1 MEENPFRE
9 ADLSLR
15 NHPESCILVIFGAT
29 GDLTH
34 RKLIPALY
42 NLAADGDLPA
52 GLRVVGVARREKS
65 DEEFRRGLEDLNR
78 EVSRQGHNDDLWAR
92 FSQNITYHTSEFSDQ
107 EGYLALKT
115 RLDEMEAE
123 GASPNRLYYLASAPE
138 FFDDILLHLRQSG
151 LNHAKNGWC
160 RAVVEKPFGTDLA
173 TAQHLNQVVNDTFA
187 EEHTYRI
194 DHYLGKETAQ
204 NIMVLRFAN
213 QLFEVLWNNRFI
225 DHVQITCAEHLGMEG
240 GRGGYYDKSGAMR
253 DMVQN
258 HLLQLLSLVA
268 MEPPADLSADGVR
281 DEKVKVLK
289 CLRPFRNVDEV
300 AANVVRAQYT
310 SGTVNGAEVPGYR
323 REDRVNPGS
332 MTESYVAL
340 KIMID
345 NWRWA
350 GVPFYMRM
358 GKRLPRKGTEISIHF
373 KEAPKVLFNAAPGVR
388 GDAGERPR
396 HPHPTERGHLAR
408 DPLEAPRTGRDPAG
422 GENGFPLPDEFRQG
436 QSRGLRA
443 TPPRCDGRRRDALRP
458 EGRGRD
464 RVALRRPDRER
475 LAPVGQSPEDGRVSR
490 RLLGAEGGR
499 RTPRTR
505 AVTNGGD
512 FEQTR
517 PHLRL
522 RRAPRLRPSGDGRR
536 TARTGQGSGN
546 AGSSRAARCP

>member
-15 NHPESCILVIFGAT
+15 NHPESCIIVIFGAT

-52 GLRVVGVARREKS
+52 GLRVVGFARREKS
-65 DEEFRRGLEDLNR
+65 DEEFRTGLEELNK
-78 EVSRQGHNDDLWAR
+78 EVSRQGHNGDLWAQ
-92 FSQNITYHTSEFSDQ
+92 FSQSITYHTSEFGDL
-107 EGYLALKT
+107 EGYAALKN
-115 RLDEMEAE
+115 RLDEMEKA

-138 FFDDILLHLRQSG
+138 FFDDILLQLRESG
-151 LNHAKNGWC
+151 LNRSETGWC

-173 TAQHLNQVVNDTFA
+173 TAQHLNHVVNETFA
-187 EEHTYRI
+187 EANTYRI

-240 GRGGYYDKSGAMR
+240 GRGGYYDKAGALR

-258 HLLQLLSLVA
+258 HLLQLLSLIA
-268 MEPPADLSADGVR
+268 MEPPADLTADGVR

-289 CLRPFRNVDEV
+289 SLRPFKNADEV
-300 AANVVRAQYT
+300 GKSVVRAQYT
-310 SGTVNGAEVPGYR
+310 AGTVNGNEVPGYR

-332 MTESYVAL
+332 LTETFVAL

-345 NWRWA
+345 NWRWE

-373 KEAPKVLFNAAPGVR
+373 KHAPKVLFNAGTGAEAMPGNVLVIR
-388 GDAGERPR
+388 IQPNEGISLGMRSKRPGPAATLQAVKMDFRYQTSFGKSSPEAYERLLLDAMAGDA
-396 HPHPTERGHLAR
+396 TLFAR
-408 DPLEAPRTGRDPAG
+408 KDEVETAWRYVDQIENAWHKSPAPPKMAEYPAG
-422 GENGFPLPDEFRQG
+422 SWGPKEADELLDLD
-436 QSRGLRA
+436 SH
-443 TPPRCDGRRRDALRP
+443 
-458 EGRGRD
+458 EW
-464 RVALRRPDRER
+464 
-475 LAPVGQSPEDGRVSR
+475 R
-490 RLLGAEGGR
+490 RL
-499 RTPRTR
+499 
-505 AVTNGGD
+505 
-512 FEQTR
+512 
-517 PHLRL
+517 
-522 RRAPRLRPSGDGRR
+522 
-536 TARTGQGSGN
+536 
-546 AGSSRAARCP
+546 